1 MSAAASS
8 SDIAEDSRTTWGNTL
23 GWNVMPGAET
33 WSAKEYK
40 GYVYAG
46 DLARGFDVYRFGAGC
61 DGIGCIASPVSTPG
75 RAKGG
80 RQGAGEL
87 AELSILSG
95 TNAGGKASFSLDVV
109 FAAGGVAP
117 SGSISFDDKDGT
129 KVQSAAVDSLTVTGT
144 KATIVARGTVNGRP
158 GVRLVVEVEDL
169 GEPGRADSFRLVTG
183 DGYGAGGVLL
193 NGNID
198 VTGGIL

>member
-1 MSAAASS
+1 M
-8 SDIAEDSRTTWGNTL
+8 
-23 GWNVMPGAET
+23 
-33 WSAKEYK
+33 
-40 GYVYAG
+40 
-46 DLARGFDVYRFGAGC
+46 ARGFDVYRFGASC
-61 DGIGCIASPVSTPG
+61 DGVGCIASPTSTPG

-80 RQGAGEL
+80 GKAPGEL

-95 TNAGGKASFSLDVV
+95 TNAGGKASFSLDVT
-109 FAAGGVAP
+109 FAAGAP
-117 SGSISFDDKDGT
+117 AASGSISFNDKDGT
-129 KVQSAAVDSLTVTGT
+129 KVQSATIDTLAVTGT
-144 KATIVARGTVNGRP
+144 KATITARGTVNGRP

-169 GEPGRADSFRLVTG
+169 GEPGRADSFRLFTG